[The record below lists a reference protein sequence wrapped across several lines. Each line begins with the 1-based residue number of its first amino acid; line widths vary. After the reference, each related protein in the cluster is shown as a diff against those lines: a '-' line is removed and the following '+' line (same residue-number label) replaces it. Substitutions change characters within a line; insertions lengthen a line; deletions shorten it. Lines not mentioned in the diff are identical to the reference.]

1 MHLVCTQNGNKS
13 AVIYANVTLLQLFRN
28 YYFPFS
34 CIRLCHVSWQ
44 FFYAAAAGICLNVV
58 SCCCCSCKCYCS
70 CSCCQSCCNSGWCP
84 FAVGAFTFPSL
95 CLLTHRQT
103 FSDTHIHRER
113 DTGTHTQ
120 RRRRTINGHCIWL
133 ASFRFELLCS
143 LAFASCILCVKQSN
157 WNARVSNINS
167 VHSRR
172 ITLCYTL
179 HVNRREEL
187 FNVRDVG

>member
-1 MHLVCTQNGNKS
+1 MRFVLKAEMHLVCTQNGNKS

-44 FFYAAAAGICLNVV
+44 FFYAVAAAICLNVV
-58 SCCCCSCKCYCS
+58 SCCCCSCKCYCSCS

-103 FSDTHIHRER
+103 FSHTH
-113 DTGTHTQ
+113 THTQ
-120 RRRRTINGHCIWL
+120 RERHRHTHTKAKTHNKRSLHLVSILPLRVVVQFSICQLHPLCETV
-133 ASFRFELLCS
+133 ELECPS
-143 LAFASCILCVKQSN
+143 
-157 WNARVSNINS
+157 
-167 VHSRR
+167 
-172 ITLCYTL
+172 
-179 HVNRREEL
+179 
-187 FNVRDVG
+187 